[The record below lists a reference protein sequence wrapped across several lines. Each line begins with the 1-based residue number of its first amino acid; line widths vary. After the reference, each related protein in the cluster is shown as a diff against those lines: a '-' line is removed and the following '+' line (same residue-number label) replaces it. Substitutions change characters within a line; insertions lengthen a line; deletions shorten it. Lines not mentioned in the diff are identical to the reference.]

1 MKYKKFDIITL
12 KNNKKLVVLETL
24 MYEGINYLYVDEV
37 NNDETENLEKYHI
50 LRVEEGNIVQ
60 KETNPDILITLL
72 PLFSKNIKSSDE

>member
-12 KNNKKLVVLETL
+12 KNNKKLVVLDTL

-37 NNDETENLEKYHI
+37 NNEETENLEKYHI